1 MKNKITTLFFVISL
15 TSFGAFAQSGKD
27 SQGILSNTNIERLNT
42 LEKEITNKK
51 GKEYKVAEERAIAL
65 NMPVSGVN
73 EKGEAFHLMGLDDVT
88 GELLYYSTSNN
99 TPTNS
104 SLQTAN
110 AKPLQVL
117 GITGKNVTTA
127 VWDGGVASNNHVSLK
142 GRIIVKDNGNSGMT
156 ASGIDHAAH
165 VTGTVAANAQI
176 VNAKG
181 FATEATVWA
190 YNFGND
196 SGEMAAAAKLNLLV
210 SNHSY
215 GLDSSKAGSVIPGIY
230 GRYNTQSAEYDEIA
244 NAAPYYTM
252 VFAAG
257 NDRDPSTNP
266 GGVNYNPTKGGRD
279 LLSQGGTSKNVVVVA
294 ATKGTEDFSGIA
306 TALSPTNFLTK
317 FSNWGPTDD
326 FRIKPDIAAKGGDVF
341 SLSSSSI
348 TGTSTKSGTS
358 MAAPAVTGVFVLWQ
372 QYFNQI
378 FSQYMKS
385 ATVRAMMA
393 HTAKEAG
400 EAEGPDYKFGWG
412 LIDAD
417 AGAQVMRE
425 KSQKMAVIA
434 ELSMGQSQSLNYDFE
449 YDGNQPL
456 IATIA
461 WNDPA
466 GSPLNTTNVNIA
478 SLVNDL
484 DIKVVNL
491 DTNAE
496 YLPWALQHN
505 WNSSGSGIA
514 ARMVN
519 SRDNIERVNVP
530 VRTAG
535 NYRVVVSHKGT
546 LKAGSQDFSIIISG
560 SGVRMKDLGT
570 LSTEERAFTKLNLY
584 PNPTVEVVNLEG
596 DREELNGASIG
607 IYNLNGAKVYEQHQ
621 LFDGVNSERIDV
633 SQLQSGTYLLDIVN
647 KDRRQVLKFIK
658 K

>member
-15 TSFGAFAQSGKD
+15 TSFGAFAQSGK
-27 SQGILSNTNIERLNT
+27 SSPSFLSNTNIERLNT
-42 LEKEITNKK
+42 LEKNLADKNT
-51 GKEYKVAEERAIAL
+51 KEFKAAEEVAL
-65 NMPVSGVN
+65 ATNMPISGVN
-73 EKGEAFHLMGLDDVT
+73 EKGEAFQLMGIDDVT
-88 GELLYYSTSNN
+88 GGLIYYKTNNN
-99 TPTNS
+99 TPTKS

-110 AKPLQVL
+110 AKPLHVL
-117 GITGKNVTTA
+117 GITGKGVTTA

-142 GRIIVKDNGNSGMT
+142 GRVVVKDNGNTGMQ
-156 ASGIDHAAH
+156 ARGIDHAAH

-176 VNAKG
+176 PEVKG
-181 FATEATVWA
+181 FAPEATIWS
-190 YNFGND
+190 YNWTGDTN
-196 SGEMAAAAKLNLLV
+196 EMAAAAKTGLLV

-215 GLDSSKAGSVIPGIY
+215 GLDSENAGSVIPGIY
-230 GRYNTQSAEYDEIA
+230 GRYDTRSAAYDEIA
-244 NAAPYYTM
+244 NAAPNYTI

-257 NDRDPSTNP
+257 NDRDPSLNP
-266 GGVNYNPTKGGRD
+266 KGVNYNPTKGGRD
-279 LLSQGGTSKNVVVVA
+279 LLSQAGTSKNVVVVA
-294 ATKGTEDFSGIA
+294 ATKGTDDFAGIA
-306 TALSPTNFLTK
+306 TATSPLNFLVS

-326 FRIKPDIAAKGGDVF
+326 FRIKPDIAAKGGDVL
-341 SLSSSSI
+341 SLSSSGIMS
-348 TGTSTKSGTS
+348 TSVKSGTS

-385 ATVRAMMA
+385 STVRALMA

-425 KSQKMAVIA
+425 KTQNLAVIA
-434 ELSMGQSQSLNYDFE
+434 ELSMGQNQSLEYDFD
-449 YDGNQPL
+449 YDGSQPL

-466 GSPLNTTNVNIA
+466 GSPLNTTNLNIP

-484 DIKVVNL
+484 DIKIVNV
-491 DTNAE
+491 DTKAE

-505 WNSSGSGIA
+505 WNSSGNGIA
-514 ARMVN
+514 ARMIN

-530 VRTAG
+530 VKTAG
-535 NYRVVVSHKGT
+535 KYKVVVSHKGT
-546 LKAGSQDFSIIISG
+546 LKGGSQDFSIVISG
-560 SGVRMKDLGT
+560 TGTRMDDLGD
-570 LSTEERAFTKLNLY
+570 LSSVEREFTKMNLY
-584 PNPTVEVVNLEG
+584 PNPTVDILNLEG
-596 DREELNGASIG
+596 DREELRGATIG
-607 IYNLNGAKVYEQHQ
+607 IYNLNGAKVYEQYQ
-621 LFDGVNSERIDV
+621 LFENNNSERIDV

-647 KDRRQVLKFIK
+647 KDKRQVLKFIK